1 MLRQPLLLLISIRV
15 TLRRNLLHVR
25 HCRNLFA
32 NFPWI
37 RTRSKDTLTPEHEE
51 GCNLFLGSDLEGK
64 GRSDPDLG
72 MPAGW
77 VTDAPTLALPLLLLA
92 AASL

>member
-1 MLRQPLLLLISIRV
+1 MLGQPLLLISIRARG

-32 NFPWI
+32 NFP
-37 RTRSKDTLTPEHEE
+37 RDQDTLE
-51 GCNLFLGSDLEGK
+51 GQQADPRTEGNLFLGSDLEGK

-72 MPAGW
+72 MPAAGW
-77 VTDAPTLALPLLLLA
+77 VTDAPTLALPLLLA
-92 AASL
+92 TASL

>member
-1 MLRQPLLLLISIRV
+1 MLEQLLLLLDIRV

-32 NFPWI
+32 NFP
-37 RTRSKDTLTPEHEE
+37 RDQDTLE
-51 GCNLFLGSDLEGK
+51 GQQADPRTQGNLFLGSDLEVGK

-72 MPAGW
+72 MPARSRLGH
-77 VTDAPTLALPLLLLA
+77 
-92 AASL
+92 